1 MTNKQRIEKLQKEN
15 QRLRKQRFSL
25 IGRMALRD
33 NHIEELKG
41 FIEMQ
46 EQHQVITEK
55 YLEREWIIREYL
67 EERNESLILAL
78 HNEGE

>member
-1 MTNKQRIEKLQKEN
+1 MTNKQRIKKIQKEN
-15 QRLRKQRFSL
+15 QRLRQQRFTL

-46 EQHQVITEK
+46 EEHQVITENA
-55 YLEREWIIREYL
+55 LEREWTIREYL
-67 EERNESLILAL
+67 EERNDKLVLAV
-78 HNEGE
+78 HGVE

>member
-1 MTNKQRIEKLQKEN
+1 MTNKQRIKKLQKEN
-15 QRLRKQRFSL
+15 QRLRQQRFSL

-46 EQHQVITEK
+46 EQHQVITENA
-55 YLEREWIIREYL
+55 LEREWIIREYL
-67 EERNESLILAL
+67 EERNDELVLAL
-78 HNEGE
+78 HNED